1 MDQYM
6 LDKDA
11 VRAAHEFAALAW
23 IIGFLNRAGE
33 GNIHT
38 GLRRVY
44 SVYVRLQ
51 HDRRDR
57 EPLIPEREPDG
68 IAWANRADRAA
79 RRAISV
85 SPQRD
90 ALARVVRRF
99 DGGRFGRIP
108 VFPVPRSEHRAQV
121 RASENRSPARP
132 ETIDL
137 TDSAEAV
144 AEGGA
149 TSVAGAETGEE
160 DSIPLLEYSS
170 SDLQR
175 IDDSVEAF
183 QKGGNNM

>member
-1 MDQYM
+1 MDRYM
-6 LDKDA
+6 LNEDA

-51 HDRRDR
+51 HGRREM

-68 IAWANRADRAA
+68 IAWASRADRAA
-79 RRAISV
+79 RQAISV

-99 DGGRFGRIP
+99 DGGDDGRSP
-108 VFPVPRSEHRAQV
+108 VVTVPRSEHRAQV
-121 RASENRSPARP
+121 QTSESRSPARL

-137 TDSAEAV
+137 TDSSEAV

-149 TSVAGAETGEE
+149 TLVVGAVNGKE
-160 DSIPLLEYSS
+160 DGIPMLEYSS

-175 IDDSVEAF
+175 IDESVEAS